1 MPSLPWAVIFP
12 GRGLFTAQWAFITT
26 QMKVTNQGYNM
37 QDEKVTIQVAA
48 KALNVTPKTVH
59 QWLRTG
65 ILTRVKDG
73 NRTYILMDEVRAL
86 RQNRV
91 TNPKSEVITSEGK
104 IEPSNNLGNNIV
116 PIDREHY
123 EGLLIRLGQ
132 LEGFNQQLLLEYRAC
147 IESRD
152 KALEQAK
159 RNISAQAQELAT
171 VKGVLA
177 ANTEELDQARATIN
191 KARSELQRLLR
202 IKEDAEQKAKVVLDQ
217 QEALKAKEHELAE
230 IRYELDRARL
240 PFWKR
245 WFGKIGDI

>member
-1 MPSLPWAVIFP
+1 
-12 GRGLFTAQWAFITT
+12 
-26 QMKVTNQGYNM
+26 M

-65 ILTRVKDG
+65 TLTRVKDG

-91 TNPKSEVITSEGK
+91 TNQKSEVITSEGK
-104 IEPSNNLGNNIV
+104 SEPSNNLGNNMV

-132 LEGFNQQLLLEYRAC
+132 LEANQQLLLEYKAG
-147 IESRD
+147 IEYRD

-159 RNISAQAQELAT
+159 GNISGQAQELAAVRSALDT
-171 VKGVLA
+171 NSA
-177 ANTEELDQARATIN
+177 ELEKARSTIT
-191 KARSELQRLLR
+191 KARSELQRLFEVQR
-202 IKEDAEQKAKVVLDQ
+202 DAEAKGKALLDQ
-217 QEALKAKEHELAE
+217 QAALEQANSNSE
-230 IRYELDRARL
+230 
-240 PFWKR
+240 
-245 WFGKIGDI
+245 

>member
-1 MPSLPWAVIFP
+1 
-12 GRGLFTAQWAFITT
+12 
-26 QMKVTNQGYNM
+26 M
-37 QDEKVTIQVAA
+37 QDEKVTIKVAA
-48 KALNVTPKTVH
+48 KAIGVTPKTVH
-59 QWLRTG
+59 QWLRIGT
-65 ILTRVKDG
+65 LTRVKEG

-132 LEGFNQQLLLEYRAC
+132 LEANQQLLLEYRAG

-159 RNISAQAQELAT
+159 GNISAQAQELAT
-171 VKGVLA
+171 VKTALTTNSA
-177 ANTEELDQARATIN
+177 ELDQARAVIS
-191 KARSELQRLLR
+191 KARSELEKMVELKQ
-202 IKEDAEQKAKVVLDQ
+202 ESEQKAKDLLDKQ
-217 QEALKAKEHELAE
+217 VEIDRLRAENTRLK
-230 IRYELDRARL
+230 L
-240 PFWKR
+240 PFWRR
-245 WFGKIGDI
+245 WLKK

>member
-1 MPSLPWAVIFP
+1 
-12 GRGLFTAQWAFITT
+12 
-26 QMKVTNQGYNM
+26 M

-65 ILTRVKDG
+65 TLTRVKDG

-86 RQNRV
+86 RQIRV

-104 IEPSNNLGNNIV
+104 IEQVTNQGCDMV
-116 PIDREHY
+116 PIKREHY

-132 LEGFNQQLLLEYRAC
+132 LEANQQLLLEYRAG

-159 RNISAQAQELAT
+159 ETLTQKEQELSEAE
-171 VKGVLA
+171 KFLA
-177 ANTEELDQARATIN
+177 AKNKIMERAGGRIRELEAEN
-191 KARSELQRLLR
+191 ERL
-202 IKEDAEQKAKVVLDQ
+202 
-217 QEALKAKEHELAE
+217 
-230 IRYELDRARL
+230 RL
-240 PFWKR
+240 PWYKR
-245 WFGKIGDI
+245 LFRK

>member
-65 ILTRVKDG
+65 TLTRVKDG

-132 LEGFNQQLLLEYRAC
+132 LEANQQLLLEYRAC
-147 IESRD
+147 IEYRD

-159 RNISAQAQELAT
+159 GNISAQAQELAT

-177 ANTEELDQARATIN
+177 ANTEELTMRG
-191 KARSELQRLLR
+191 QRLRKLEANCKGSSE
-202 IKEDAEQKAKVVLDQ
+202 IKQDAEQKAKVVLDQ

-230 IRYELDRARL
+230 IQYQLNRRGCHSGNDGLE
-240 PFWKR
+240 K
-245 WFGKIGDI
+245 